1 MPIKKNRVSFTF
13 SDDAVVLLKKLAEQ
27 YGLSNASTLE
37 FLIRE
42 KAKALNLTVE

>member
-1 MPIKKNRVSFTF
+1 MATKKIKTSFTL
-13 SDDAVVLLKKLAEQ
+13 SPDALLLLEKLAAQ
-27 YGLSNASTLE
+27 YGLSKASTLE